1 MTRVGLYFGIV
12 QFLFVSCWTVYVIYL
27 PGLLEQA
34 GIGKK
39 WTLWVLMADQLIFT
53 LMDFAIGVAAD
64 RISAGLRRL
73 GPWLLGA
80 TAVSGAAFLAIPLL
94 APAGAPLLLLGA
106 VGVWA
111 VTSSALRAPPML
123 LLGKYV
129 PAPGVPWVAT
139 LSLVGLGLAGAIAPY
154 LTLGLRGLDPRLP
167 FALASLALVAAV
179 AGMLWAERHLAAA
192 ASAEAAPPARSV
204 DAGVLTFFAAVALLG
219 VGFQMH
225 FALNSAPLYLRFVK
239 PAELDPLM
247 PVFWIGFNLLI
258 FPACRANQRFG
269 GIAVMTGGAVI
280 GAMAAALA
288 ASAPSLE
295 VLVALQFLAGG
306 AWAAVLMSAM
316 TAAIAI
322 GHTGREGATTGG
334 LFALLALATLAR
346 MAIVATQLN
355 KDAGFAALLPWLPG
369 LAWAGAALLLAWLTL
384 RPRQLA
390 SSP

>member
-1 MTRVGLYFGIV
+1 MTRIGIYFGLV

-27 PGLLEQA
+27 PQLLAQA
-34 GIGKK
+34 GIDKK
-39 WTLWVLMADQLIFT
+39 WVIWILMADQLIFT
-53 LMDFAIGVAAD
+53 LMDFSIGVAAD
-64 RISAGLRRL
+64 RVTAGLRRL

-80 TAVSGAAFLAIPLL
+80 TAVSGLAFLAIPHL
-94 APAGAPLLLLGA
+94 APAGAPVLLLAA
-106 VGVWA
+106 VAVWA

-129 PAPGVPWVAT
+129 PTPGVPWVAT
-139 LSLVGLGLAGAIAPY
+139 LSLVGMGLAGAAAPY
-154 LTLGLRGLDPRLP
+154 LTLGLRGLDARLP
-167 FALASLALVAAV
+167 FALASLALIAAV
-179 AGMLWAERHLAAA
+179 GGMLWAERHLVAAA
-192 ASAEAAPPARSV
+192 PAIPATPARPV
-204 DAGVLTFFAAVALLG
+204 DAHVLGFFAAVALLG
-219 VGFQMH
+219 LGFQMH
-225 FALNSAPLYLRFVK
+225 FALNSAPLYLRFAQ
-239 PAELDPLM
+239 PPQLDQLM
-247 PVFWIGFNLLI
+247 PVFWVGFNLLI

-288 ASAPSLE
+288 ALAPSLE
-295 VLVALQFLAGG
+295 ALVALQFLAGG

-322 GHTGREGATTGG
+322 GHTSREGAATGG

-369 LAWAGAALLLAWLTL
+369 LAWAGAALLLAWLAL
-384 RPRQLA
+384 RPRRFA
-390 SSP
+390 